1 MNPNTSKSDA
11 LYLQSRKEDKIETL
25 VARGIDR
32 TTLEGKTLQELNNM
46 LNDKLEKTYIMDE
59 KAYNNNVLG
68 INPNGGK
75 SKRKRR
81 GKRKHSRGKRKGSRR
96 HKTRRHSKK

>member
-1 MNPNTSKSDA
+1 MNPNTSESNA
-11 LYLQSRKEDKIETL
+11 LYLQSQKEEIIAAL

-32 TTLEGKTLQELNNM
+32 TTLKGKTLQELRNM
-46 LNDKLEKTYIMDE
+46 LNNKLEKTYIMDE
-59 KAYNNNVLG
+59 KEYKRNVLD

>member
-1 MNPNTSKSDA
+1 MNPNTSESNA
-11 LYLQSRKEDKIETL
+11 RYLQSRKEDIIDTL

-32 TTLEGKTLQELNNM
+32 TTLEGKTLQELRNM
-46 LNDKLEKTYIMDE
+46 LNDKLETKYIEDE
-59 KAYNNNVLG
+59 KEYKKNVLD
-68 INPNGGK
+68 INSNGGK